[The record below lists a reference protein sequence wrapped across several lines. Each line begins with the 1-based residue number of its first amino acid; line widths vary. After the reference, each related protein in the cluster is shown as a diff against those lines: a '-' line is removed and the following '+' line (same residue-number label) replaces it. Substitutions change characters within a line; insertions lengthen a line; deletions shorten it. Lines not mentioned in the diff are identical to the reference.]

1 MRVTNRLGLP
11 EAFVRAVENDS
22 YTNHGTLS
30 VTTLIRPPQM
40 VRLSQRHGDE
50 IVEDAADRVWTIL
63 GQAGHSVLERT
74 YQDGD
79 IVERRLFMEVDG
91 VKISGQLDRLT
102 KDGVLVDWKFTSVY
116 SVMDCK
122 KNGVKSDWE
131 QQLNM
136 LAALVREENKKYT
149 QPFSVERDHIKYWNH
164 AELCFPSPKA
174 LRIVAVCRDW
184 RQSEADRNSDYP
196 EKVEVL
202 KVPLWDHDKAM
213 AFIRERI
220 RLHTMDNPPPCTDA
234 ERWATPEK
242 WAVMEKSKKR
252 ALRLLDSK
260 ELAEQWC
267 IDNGKEIGKQFYL
280 EYRQPSYT
288 RCERFCP
295 VSKFCPQYN
304 AKTEAA

>member
-1 MRVTNRLGLP
+1 MKVTNRLGLP

-40 VRLSQRHGDE
+40 VRLSQRYGDE

-79 IVERRLFMEVDG
+79 IVERRLFMSVDG
-91 VKISGQLDRLT
+91 VDISGQLDRLT

-136 LAALVREENKKYT
+136 LAALVRYNIFNFSLKY
-149 QPFSVERDHIKYWNH
+149 PEPR
-164 AELCFPSPKA
+164 A

-213 AFIRERI
+213 AFIRERV

-252 ALRLLDSK
+252 ALRVLDSK
-260 ELAEQWC
+260 ELAAQWC
-267 IDNGKEIGKQFYL
+267 IDNGKELGKQFYL
-280 EYRQPSYT
+280 EYRQPTYT

>member
-40 VRLSQRHGDE
+40 VRLSQRYGDE

-74 YQDGD
+74 HQDGD
-79 IVERRLFMEVDG
+79 IVESRLFMDVDG

-102 KDGVLVDWKFTSVY
+102 KDGMLVDWKFTSVY

-136 LAALVREENKKYT
+136 LAALVRSSGISYYPE
-149 QPFSVERDHIKYWNH
+149 
-164 AELCFPSPKA
+164 PKA

-184 RQSEADRNSDYP
+184 RQSEADRNQDYP

-202 KVPLWDHDKAM
+202 KAPLWDHDKAM
-213 AFIRERI
+213 AFIRERV

-234 ERWATPEK
+234 ERWATPAK

-252 ALRLLDSK
+252 ALRVLDSK

-267 IDNGKEIGKQFYL
+267 VDNKKELGKKFYL

-288 RCERFCP
+288 RCERYCP

-304 AKTEAA
+304 TKSEAA